1 MALRYAAIL
10 LILLALIV
18 PTVSGCASGPEF
30 PQGIS
35 GTVFE
40 DLNGNGIKDEGELGV
55 PNVLVSNG
63 TLSRT
68 TNKEGGYNLSSVGNL
83 VFITIPNDYTPTGP
97 WYCLIAYGEFDFG
110 LQHTPEKNT
119 SDFTFAQ
126 ITDIHLD
133 ASHLSDFNEVIAEL
147 KGLSPAFVIATGDLI
162 AEGNTATVTQAQQWF
177 ELYKNAIADLGITVF
192 NAVGNHDVVG
202 INRSDVAGTDPGYG
216 EGTYTSLFGPSY
228 YSFDWGQYHCIVLDP
243 NDLVD
248 GKQVYQLSD
257 TQLQWLKEDLRFRKD
272 SPLLLFYHE
281 PNTSWRNRDQF
292 LEVLGNHQVNAFCG
306 HLHQDITEPPGVPVS
321 TASQVKSISEQLTGA
336 VSGEWWYGDCPDG
349 NPAGYRL
356 VSVSGKEVDSLYK
369 GTGSDQVID
378 LDMSDAAYS
387 SWPVVTGQLPLTAR
401 IFSEHGSITEASYQ
415 IDGGAAVAMEVK
427 EGTPWATA
435 TAAWDTSSVADGYH
449 QITLTA
455 TDESGSFSR
464 EMEVKVSADRKV
476 PIAELYSHFTTYEG
490 SYVTLE
496 GTVTFAAIG
505 PSTLLGVPDGLGVFE
520 VSDGTGNI
528 LVIGGECF
536 SPPLSAYKY
545 ISNDS
550 IRVMAVPLRL
560 TWDFLTST
568 TEYAQ
573 SYSMVQ
579 QYLAL
584 LPENMKE
591 KNAGGQV
598 VAIRGMRL
606 LSAGDLTVLKAG

>member
-1 MALRYAAIL
+1 MALRYAVIL
-10 LILLALIV
+10 LLLLVLIV

-30 PQGIS
+30 PEGIS

-40 DLNGNGIKDEGELGV
+40 DLNSNGIKDEGEPGV
-55 PNVLVSNG
+55 RNVIVSNG

-68 TNKEGGYNLSSVGNL
+68 TNKGGEYNLSSEGNL
-83 VFITIPNDYTPTGP
+83 VFITTPRDYTPTGP
-97 WYCLIAYGEFDFG
+97 WYRRIADGEFSFG
-110 LQHTPEKNT
+110 LQHTPEKNA

-133 ASHLSDFNEVIAEL
+133 ANHLSDFNEVTAEL

-162 AEGNTATVTQAQQWF
+162 AEGNTATVTRAEQWF
-177 ELYKNAIADLGITVF
+177 DIYKNAIADLGITVF

-202 INRSDVAGTDPGYG
+202 IHRSDVASTEPGYG
-216 EGTYTSLFGPSY
+216 EGIYTSLFGPSY
-228 YSFDWGQYHCIVLDP
+228 YSFDWGRYHCIVLDP

-248 GKQVYQLSD
+248 GKQVYQISE
-257 TQLQWLKEDLRFRKD
+257 TQLHWLQGDLRFRKD

-281 PNTSWRNRDQF
+281 PTTSWRNRDQF
-292 LEVLGNHQVNAFCG
+292 LEILGKHQVNAFCG
-306 HLHQDITEPPGVPVS
+306 HLHQDIATPPGVPVS
-321 TASQVKSISEQLTGA
+321 AASQVKSIPEQLTGA

-349 NPAGYRL
+349 SPAGYRL
-356 VSVSGKEVDSLYK
+356 VSISGKDVDSLYK

-378 LDMSDAAYS
+378 LDLRDAAYS
-387 SWPVVTGQLPLTAR
+387 SWPVVTGQLELTAR
-401 IFSEHGSITEASYQ
+401 IFSGHGSISEVSYQ
-415 IDGGAAVAMEVK
+415 IDSSAAIVMEVK

-435 TAAWDTSSVADGYH
+435 TAPWDTSSVADGYH
-449 QITLTA
+449 QITLA
-455 TDESGSFSR
+455 ASDESGSFSR
-464 EMEVKVSADRKV
+464 EIEVKVSADRRV
-476 PIAELYSHFTTYEG
+476 TIAEVYSHFTTYEG

-496 GTVTFAAIG
+496 GTVTLAAIG
-505 PSTLLGVPDGLGVFE
+505 PSTFLGVADGFGGLE
-520 VSDGTGNI
+520 ISDGTGDI

-536 SPPLSAYKY
+536 SPPLSAYKH
-545 ISNDS
+545 ISSDS

-579 QYLAL
+579 QYLSL
-584 LPENMKE
+584 LPESMKE
-591 KNAGGQV
+591 KNAKGDI

-606 LSAGDLTVLKAG
+606 LSAGDLTVLN

>member
-10 LILLALIV
+10 LILLVLIV

-30 PQGIS
+30 PEGIS

-40 DLNGNGIKDEGELGV
+40 DLNSNGIKDEGEPGV
-55 PNVLVSNG
+55 RNVLVSNG

-68 TNKEGGYNLSSVGNL
+68 TNKEGGYNLSLVGNL
-83 VFITIPNDYTPTGP
+83 VFITTPSDYTPTGP
-97 WYCLIAYGEFDFG
+97 WYRRIADGEFNFG
-110 LQHTPEKNT
+110 LQHTPEKNA

-133 ASHLSDFNEVIAEL
+133 ASHLSKFNEVTAEL

-162 AEGNTATVTQAQQWF
+162 AEGNAATITQAGQWF
-177 ELYKNAIADLGITVF
+177 DLYKNAIADLGITVF

-202 INRSDVAGTDPGYG
+202 IHRTDVASTDPGYG
-216 EGTYTSLFGPSY
+216 EGIYTSLFGPSY
-228 YSFDWGQYHCIVLDP
+228 YSFDWGQFHCIVLDP

-248 GKQVYQLSD
+248 GKQVYQISE
-257 TQLQWLKEDLRFRKD
+257 TQLQWLEEDLRFRKD

-281 PNTSWRNRDQF
+281 PTTSWRNRDRF
-292 LEVLGNHQVNAFCG
+292 LEILGNHQVNAFCG
-306 HLHQDITEPPGVPVS
+306 HLHQDITAPPMVPVS
-321 TASQVKSISEQLTGA
+321 AASQVKSIPEQLTGA

-349 NPAGYRL
+349 SPAGYRL
-356 VSVSGKEVDSLYK
+356 VSVSGKELDSLYK

-378 LDMSDAAYS
+378 LDLRDAAYS
-387 SWPVVTGQLPLTAR
+387 SWPVVTGQLKLTAR
-401 IFSEHGSITEASYQ
+401 IFSEHGSISEAGYR
-415 IDGGAAVAMEVK
+415 IDSGAAVTMEVK

-435 TAAWDTSSVADGYH
+435 TATWDTSSVADGYH
-449 QITLTA
+449 RITMTA

-505 PSTLLGVPDGLGVFE
+505 PSTFLGVADGFGGFNI
-520 VSDGTGNI
+520 SDGTGEMVI
-528 LVIGGECF
+528 IGGECF

-568 TEYAQ
+568 TEYAE
-573 SYSMVQ
+573 SYSVAQ
-579 QYLAL
+579 QYLSL
-584 LPENMKE
+584 LPESME
-591 KNAGGQV
+591 EVNAGGDT

-606 LSAGDLTVLKAG
+606 LSAADLTVLD